1 MKILTIAL
9 FAASLATTPAAA
21 YADVAPE
28 GPNQAQ
34 IASFGQPEGEGQA
47 QVASY
52 SRPEG
57 QTQPQVA

>member
-28 GPNQAQ
+28 GHSQAQ
-34 IASFGQPEGEGQA
+34 IASFGQPEGEFYRNGEA
-47 QVASY
+47 DELLGSGGSA
-52 SRPEG
+52 
-57 QTQPQVA
+57 

>member
-28 GPNQAQ
+28 GHSQAQ